1 MSSTSS
7 VPRTIVRRLSL
18 VIALGA
24 LAAATGCASVPSRVW
39 YNGQAMTQS
48 WQYRDVLA
56 GNGNPAK
63 LRAIYYGSDARRINQ
78 RSVQFPAFGKWY

>member
-1 MSSTSS
+1 MSNSS
-7 VPRTIVRRLSL
+7 MSRPILRRVALM
-18 VIALGA
+18 IALGA

-56 GNGNPAK
+56 GNANPAK
-63 LRAIYYGSDARRINQ
+63 LRAIYYSSDARLIN
-78 RSVQFPAFGKWY
+78 RSSVPFPAFGHWY